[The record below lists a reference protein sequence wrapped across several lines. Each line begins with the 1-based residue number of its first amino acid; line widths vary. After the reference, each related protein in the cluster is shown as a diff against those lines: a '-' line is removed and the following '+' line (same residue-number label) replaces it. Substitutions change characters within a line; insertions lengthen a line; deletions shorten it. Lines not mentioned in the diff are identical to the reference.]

1 MLILSYSVVPDML
14 FCGSFIASSPKISF
28 ENPDRYVEW
37 LSTVDR
43 WYLAPID
50 TQGPGGKWF
59 VKKPEVQNLLS
70 YSL

>member
-1 MLILSYSVVPDML
+1 MFILRCSVLPDML
-14 FCGSFIASSPKISF
+14 FRKSFIASIQKISF
-28 ENPDRYVEW
+28 VNPDRYVEW

-43 WYLAPID
+43 WYLAQID

-59 VKKPEVQNLLS
+59 VKKPGVQNLLS